1 MDTANLKKNDPNYPS
16 ALQQHLGKDAPD
28 TATAIGNLDI
38 LSHNSTSLFCST
50 KCPGDL
56 IVKTYDIAQILR
68 DAGMTVISGFHS
80 PMERECLTILL
91 RGAQPVIICPARSIN
106 NMRIN
111 KEYKKPLKDRRLLFL
126 SPFEENQRRISAKR
140 SHYRNLF
147 VAAMSAAVFVIHAEP
162 SSKTEELC
170 RQIISW
176 QKPIYTFDSDYNKN
190 LIKMGARPVN
200 IDNISEWANILAA
213 NSERTNHV

>member
-1 MDTANLKKNDPNYPS
+1 MDTINLKKNNPNYPS
-16 ALQQHLGKDAPD
+16 ALKQHLGKDTPNAI
-28 TATAIGNLDI
+28 TAIGNLNI
-38 LSHNSTSLFCST
+38 LCHNSTAFFCST

-80 PMERECLTILL
+80 PMEHECLTILL

-111 KEYKKPLKDRRLLFL
+111 REYKKPLKDGRLLFL
-126 SPFEENQRRISAKR
+126 SPFDENQRRISAKR

-147 VAAMSAAVFVIHAEP
+147 VAALSAVIFVTHAGP

-170 RQIISW
+170 RQILSW
-176 QKPIYTFDSDYNKN
+176 QKPIYTFESDYNKN
-190 LIKMGARPVN
+190 LIKMGARPVTM
-200 IDNISEWANILAA
+200 DNISKWATLFAG
-213 NSERTNHV
+213 V

>member
-1 MDTANLKKNDPNYPS
+1 MRALK
-16 ALQQHLGKDAPD
+16 QHLSKDAPD
-28 TATAIGNLDI
+28 KITAIGNLDI
-38 LSHNSTSLFCST
+38 LRKNPTAIFCST

-80 PMERECLTILL
+80 PMERECLTVLL

-111 KEYKKPLKDRRLLFL
+111 KEYKKPLKDGRLLFL
-126 SPFEENQRRISAKR
+126 SPFDENQRRISAKR
-140 SHYRNLF
+140 SHSRNLF
-147 VAAMSAAVFVIHAEP
+147 VAAMSAAIFVIHAEP

-176 QKPIYTFDSDYNKN
+176 QKPVYTFESDYNKN
-190 LIKMGARPVN
+190 IIDLGAQSIRPENV
-200 IDNISEWANILAA
+200 SEWGKFFAN
-213 NSERTNHV
+213 

>member
-1 MDTANLKKNDPNYPS
+1 MDTINLKKDSPNYPS
-16 ALQQHLGKDAPD
+16 ALKQHLGKDAPD
-28 TATAIGNLDI
+28 TITAIGNLDI
-38 LSHNSTSLFCST
+38 LSHNSTSLFCSA

-68 DAGMTVISGFHS
+68 NAGMTVISGFHS
-80 PMERECLTILL
+80 PMERECLSILL

-111 KEYKKPLKDRRLLFL
+111 REYKKPLKDGRPLFL
-126 SPFEENQRRISAKR
+126 SPFNENQRRISAKS

-147 VAAMSAAVFVIHAEP
+147 VAAMSAAIFVAHAGP
-162 SSKTEELC
+162 ASKTESFCNE
-170 RQIISW
+170 IISW
-176 QKPIYTFDSDYNKN
+176 QKQIYTFDSDYNKN

-200 IDNISEWANILAA
+200 MDNVSLWANLFAA
-213 NSERTNHV
+213 NNE

>member
-1 MDTANLKKNDPNYPS
+1 M
-16 ALQQHLGKDAPD
+16 QQHLGKDAPND
-28 TATAIGNLDI
+28 ITAIGNLDI
-38 LSHNSTSLFCST
+38 LRYNSTALFCST

-68 DAGMTVISGFHS
+68 NAGMTVISGFHS
-80 PMERECLTILL
+80 PMERESLTILL

-111 KEYKKPLKDRRLLFL
+111 REYKKPLKDGRLLFL
-126 SPFEENQRRISAKR
+126 SPFDKNQQRISAKR

-147 VAAMSAAVFVIHAEP
+147 VAAMSAAIFVVHAEP

-170 RQIISW
+170 QQILSW

-190 LIKMGARPVN
+190 LIEMGAQSIRPE
-200 IDNISEWANILAA
+200 NISEWGKFFA
-213 NSERTNHV
+213 T

>member
-1 MDTANLKKNDPNYPS
+1 MDTISLKKSDPNYPS
-16 ALQQHLGKDAPD
+16 AFKQHLGKDAPND
-28 TATAIGNLDI
+28 ITATGNLDI

-91 RGAQPVIICPARSIN
+91 RGAQPVIVCPARSIN

-111 KEYKKPLKDRRLLFL
+111 KEYKKPLKDGRLLFL
-126 SPFEENQRRISAKR
+126 SPFDENQRRISAKS

-147 VAAMSAAVFVIHAEP
+147 VAAMSAAIFVAHAGP
-162 SSKTEELC
+162 SSKTEAFCQEIL
-170 RQIISW
+170 SW
-176 QKPIYTFDSDYNKN
+176 QKPIYTFESDYNKN
-190 LIKMGARPVN
+190 LIEIGARLVN
-200 IDNISEWANILAA
+200 MDNISGWAKFFAA
-213 NSERTNHV
+213 YNK

>member
-1 MDTANLKKNDPNYPS
+1 MEIISLKKNNPNYPS

-28 TATAIGNLDI
+28 TITAIGNLDI
-38 LSHNSTSLFCST
+38 LSHNSTAFFCST

-91 RGAQPVIICPARSIN
+91 RGTQPVIICPARSIN

-111 KEYKKPLKDRRLLFL
+111 KKYKKPLKNGRLLFI
-126 SPFEENQRRISAKR
+126 SPFDETQPRISVR
-140 SHYRNLF
+140 SSHYRNLF
-147 VAAMSAAVFVIHAEP
+147 VAALSAAIFIAHASP
-162 SSKTEELC
+162 ASKTEAFCKE
-170 RQIISW
+170 IISW

-190 LIKMGARPVN
+190 LIEMGARPVN
-200 IDNISEWANILAA
+200 IDNVSLWAKLFA
-213 NSERTNHV
+213 S

>member
-1 MDTANLKKNDPNYPS
+1 M
-16 ALQQHLGKDAPD
+16 QQHLGKDAPD
-28 TATAIGNLDI
+28 TITATGNLDI
-38 LSHNSTSLFCST
+38 LRKNPTALFCST

-111 KEYKKPLKDRRLLFL
+111 REYKKPLKDGRLLF
-126 SPFEENQRRISAKR
+126 
-140 SHYRNLF
+140 
-147 VAAMSAAVFVIHAEP
+147 
-162 SSKTEELC
+162 
-170 RQIISW
+170 
-176 QKPIYTFDSDYNKN
+176 
-190 LIKMGARPVN
+190 
-200 IDNISEWANILAA
+200 
-213 NSERTNHV
+213 